1 MEVLRERCAALDIS
15 KRDVKACVRA
25 PDPHRTGKRRQEV
38 RTFASMTNAL
48 LELKDWLTSE
58 RVSVV
63 TMEATGDYWKPAY
76 YLLEDG
82 GFELML
88 VNARDA
94 KGLPGRKTD
103 VSDSAWLCQLTEC
116 GLLRPSLVPPEPI
129 RRLRDLTRYRTTT
142 VRERNREAQRLEKV
156 LEDACVKLSAVATDI
171 LGVSGRAMLQAL
183 IDGERDPQVLADL
196 AKQKL
201 RLKHDALVE
210 ALTGRFNDHHAF
222 LCAIILRRIDEL
234 SAVID
239 EVTARIDT
247 ELTPFADSVGH
258 LVTVPGIDRKGAA
271 VIIAETGGDMTRFRT
286 AAHLA
291 SWAGVCPG
299 SHESG
304 GIKKPGGR
312 RNGNKALGAAL
323 GNAAMGAA
331 RTKNTYLRERYYR
344 LAARRGKQRAIVAI
358 EHSLLTAIWHMLVN
372 NLDYHELGPDHF
384 TRREPAH
391 VMRRITKQANALGLT
406 VRFDPIHQTSAAT

>member
-1 MEVLRERCAALDIS
+1 M
-15 KRDVKACVRA
+15 
-25 PDPHRTGKRRQEV
+25 
-38 RTFASMTNAL
+38 M
-48 LELKDWLTSE
+48 
-58 RVSVV
+58 
-63 TMEATGDYWKPAY
+63 
-76 YLLEDG
+76 
-82 GFELML
+82 
-88 VNARDA
+88 
-94 KGLPGRKTD
+94 
-103 VSDSAWLCQLTEC
+103 
-116 GLLRPSLVPPEPI
+116 
-129 RRLRDLTRYRTTT
+129 
-142 VRERNREAQRLEKV
+142 
-156 LEDACVKLSAVATDI
+156 
-171 LGVSGRAMLQAL
+171 QAL

-222 LCAIILRRIDEL
+222 LCTIILRRIDEL

-247 ELTPFADSVGH
+247 ELTPFADVVGH

-312 RNGNKALGAAL
+312 R
-323 GNAAMGAA
+323 
-331 RTKNTYLRERYYR
+331 
-344 LAARRGKQRAIVAI
+344 
-358 EHSLLTAIWHMLVN
+358 
-372 NLDYHELGPDHF
+372 
-384 TRREPAH
+384 
-391 VMRRITKQANALGLT
+391 
-406 VRFDPIHQTSAAT
+406 